1 MLPHVAHGRLQQ
13 LYNKIQ
19 SGPFLEHYALT
30 RRSIDAAPRPR
41 WSIQISSMGSS
52 DLPPLSD
59 RPSAKQ
65 FWMTQVTR
73 DSSRNFLGAE
83 AVAVDL
89 VNSDLVADNSLSG
102 IQ

>member
-1 MLPHVAHGRLQQ
+1 M
-13 LYNKIQ
+13 
-19 SGPFLEHYALT
+19 
-30 RRSIDAAPRPR
+30 SIDNY
-41 WSIQISSMGSS
+41 
-52 DLPPLSD
+52 LLLSD
-59 RPSAKQ
+59 RPYAKQ

-89 VNSDLVADNSLSG
+89 VNSDLVADNSLGG

>member
-1 MLPHVAHGRLQQ
+1 MLLLVRGGLFRFQQ
-13 LYNKIQ
+13 
-19 SGPFLEHYALT
+19 
-30 RRSIDAAPRPR
+30 
-41 WSIQISSMGSS
+41 WGSS
-52 DLPPLSD
+52 DLPPLKD
-59 RPSAKQ
+59 RPYAKQ

-89 VNSDLVADNSLSG
+89 VNSDLVADNSLGG

>member
-1 MLPHVAHGRLQQ
+1 MLLLVRGGLFRFHQ
-13 LYNKIQ
+13 
-19 SGPFLEHYALT
+19 
-30 RRSIDAAPRPR
+30 
-41 WSIQISSMGSS
+41 WGSS